1 MWVQKSRR
9 PEGPIGAA
17 GRAQDRAGGRAEGGL
32 QGSVHS
38 LLVLPG
44 SPAAGRG
51 CSGSSPVPLPP
62 LPTDETEA
70 PPWRCRARCLAPSP
84 SLCSVLS
91 ARAAGARV
99 GAGCPHWGQRG
110 PWHPHAVPGLAPW
123 QFQTPSPSHGVPSL
137 PPRALLAEGL
147 VPAHRVP
154 SPATVQRVSSLVPAH
169 PSAF

>member
-1 MWVQKSRR
+1 M
-9 PEGPIGAA
+9 PGA
-17 GRAQDRAGGRAEGGL
+17 GAEGGL

-51 CSGSSPVPLPP
+51 CSGSGLAPLPP

-70 PPWRCRARCLAPSP
+70 PPWRCPGAVPGTEPQPVLCPQCQGSRCQGGCGLL
-84 SLCSVLS
+84 SL
-91 ARAAGARV
+91 
-99 GAGCPHWGQRG
+99 G

-137 PPRALLAEGL
+137 HPRALLAEGL
-147 VPAHRVP
+147 VPSPPGAITSHGAASLIPGACP
-154 SPATVQRVSSLVPAH
+154 SFSLLELHNHFATFMGQHLIHDAIK
-169 PSAF
+169 